1 MKNWFVLYAVAV
13 VIGAT
18 YMDWKAG
25 FAAPR
30 TPSYG
35 SSTGGSYYWGGSSGD
50 AAALEKAL
58 RDAASALGAT
68 ILHAHLHRFD
78 SVRAGLPAGEQGGV
92 TGVLL
97 LAESH
102 LSIHTWPEHGFA
114 AIDAFMCGTG
124 TTHAARAVFE
134 QALAPQRVDVRVA
147 RRGAEP
153 ASN

>member
-1 MKNWFVLYAVAV
+1 M
-13 VIGAT
+13 T
-18 YMDWKAG
+18 
-25 FAAPR
+25 R
-30 TPSYG
+30 T
-35 SSTGGSYYWGGSSGD
+35 D
-50 AAALEKAL
+50 AARSAADASAAVGEHLLLDLYGVAPALL
-58 RDAASALGAT
+58 RDAALLETALRYAADALGAT

-78 SVRAGLPAGEQGGV
+78 ALRTGLPAGEQGGV

-134 QALAPQRVDVRVA
+134 RALAPERVDVRIA
-147 RRGAEP
+147 PRGGEP
-153 ASN
+153 APN

>member
-1 MKNWFVLYAVAV
+1 MTRTDAALSAEETSAAVGEHLLLDLYGVAP
-13 VIGAT
+13 ALL
-18 YMDWKAG
+18 
-25 FAAPR
+25 R
-30 TPSYG
+30 
-35 SSTGGSYYWGGSSGD
+35 D
-50 AAALEKAL
+50 AAALETAL
-58 RDAASALGAT
+58 RDAADALGAT

-78 SVRAGLPAGEQGGV
+78 SVRTGLPVGEQGGV

-134 QALAPQRVDVRVA
+134 RALAPQRVDVRIV
-147 RRGAEP
+147 RRGTAP

>member
-1 MKNWFVLYAVAV
+1 MTRTDAALSVDEASAAVGEHLLLDLYGVAP
-13 VIGAT
+13 ALL
-18 YMDWKAG
+18 
-25 FAAPR
+25 R
-30 TPSYG
+30 
-35 SSTGGSYYWGGSSGD
+35 D
-50 AAALEKAL
+50 AAALETAL
-58 RDAASALGAT
+58 RDAADALGAT

-78 SVRAGLPAGEQGGV
+78 TVRTGLPAGEQGGV

-134 QALAPQRVDVRVA
+134 RALAPERIDVRVA
-147 RRGAEP
+147 RRGGEP
-153 ASN
+153 PPN

>member
-1 MKNWFVLYAVAV
+1 MTRTDAGLPLADATVAV
-13 VIGAT
+13 GEHLLLDLYGV
-18 YMDWKAG
+18 
-25 FAAPR
+25 AP
-30 TPSYG
+30 
-35 SSTGGSYYWGGSSGD
+35 
-50 AAALEKAL
+50 ALL
-58 RDAASALGAT
+58 RDARALETALRAAADALGAT

-78 SVRAGLPAGEQGGV
+78 TVRTGTPGGEQGGV

-134 QALAPQRVDVRVA
+134 RALAPQRVDLRIE
-147 RRGAEP
+147 RRGGAGL
-153 ASN
+153 

>member
-1 MKNWFVLYAVAV
+1 MTRTDAALSVEEASAAVGEHLLLDLYGVAP
-13 VIGAT
+13 ALL
-18 YMDWKAG
+18 
-25 FAAPR
+25 R
-30 TPSYG
+30 
-35 SSTGGSYYWGGSSGD
+35 D
-50 AAALEKAL
+50 AAALETAL
-58 RDAASALGAT
+58 RDAAAALGAT

-78 SVRAGLPAGEQGGV
+78 SVRTGLPAGEPGGV

-134 QALAPQRVDVRVA
+134 RALAPERIDVRVA
-147 RRGAEP
+147 RRGGEP
-153 ASN
+153 PPN

>member
-1 MKNWFVLYAVAV
+1 MTRTDAALSVDEASAAVGEHLLLDLYGVAP
-13 VIGAT
+13 ALL
-18 YMDWKAG
+18 
-25 FAAPR
+25 R
-30 TPSYG
+30 
-35 SSTGGSYYWGGSSGD
+35 D
-50 AAALEKAL
+50 AAALETTL
-58 RDAASALGAT
+58 RDAADALGAT

-78 SVRAGLPAGEQGGV
+78 TVRTGLPAGEQGGV

-134 QALAPQRVDVRVA
+134 RALAPERVDVRVA
-147 RRGAEP
+147 RRGGEP
-153 ASN
+153 APN

>member
-1 MKNWFVLYAVAV
+1 MTRTDAALSVEEASAAVGEHLLLDLYGVAP
-13 VIGAT
+13 ALL
-18 YMDWKAG
+18 
-25 FAAPR
+25 R
-30 TPSYG
+30 
-35 SSTGGSYYWGGSSGD
+35 D
-50 AAALEKAL
+50 AAALETAL
-58 RDAASALGAT
+58 RDAADALGAT

-78 SVRAGLPAGEQGGV
+78 SVRTGSSAGEQGGV

-134 QALAPQRVDVRVA
+134 RALAPERVDVRVA
-147 RRGAEP
+147 RRGGEP
-153 ASN
+153 SPA

>member
-1 MKNWFVLYAVAV
+1 MTRTDAALSAEDASAAVGEHLLLDLYGVAPALLRDAVA
-13 VIGAT
+13 
-18 YMDWKAG
+18 
-25 FAAPR
+25 
-30 TPSYG
+30 
-35 SSTGGSYYWGGSSGD
+35 
-50 AAALEKAL
+50 LETAL
-58 RDAASALGAT
+58 RDAAGALGAT

-78 SVRAGLPAGEQGGV
+78 SVRTGLPVGEQGGV

-114 AIDAFMCGTG
+114 AIDAFMCGSG

-134 QALAPQRVDVRVA
+134 RALTPQRVDVRVA
-147 RRGAEP
+147 RRGTAP

>member
-1 MKNWFVLYAVAV
+1 MTRTDAALSAEEASAAVGEHLLLDLYGVAP
-13 VIGAT
+13 ALL
-18 YMDWKAG
+18 
-25 FAAPR
+25 R
-30 TPSYG
+30 
-35 SSTGGSYYWGGSSGD
+35 D
-50 AAALEKAL
+50 AAALETAL
-58 RDAASALGAT
+58 RDAADALGAT

-78 SVRAGLPAGEQGGV
+78 SVRTGLPVGEQGGV

-134 QALAPQRVDVRVA
+134 RALAPQRVDVRIV
-147 RRGAEP
+147 RRGTAP

>member
-1 MKNWFVLYAVAV
+1 MTRTD
-13 VIGAT
+13 AT
-18 YMDWKAG
+18 PH
-25 FAAPR
+25 AA
-30 TPSYG
+30 TPSAAVGEHLLLDLYG
-35 SSTGGSYYWGGSSGD
+35 V
-50 AAALEKAL
+50 APALL
-58 RDAASALGAT
+58 RDAHALEVALREAADALGAT

-78 SVRAGLPAGEQGGV
+78 SLRSGSPAGEQGGV

-134 QALAPQRVDVRVA
+134 RALAPERVDVRVE
-147 RRGAEP
+147 RRGSP
-153 ASN
+153 SI

>member
-1 MKNWFVLYAVAV
+1 MTRTDAALSAQEASAAVGEHLLLDLYGVAP
-13 VIGAT
+13 ALL
-18 YMDWKAG
+18 
-25 FAAPR
+25 R
-30 TPSYG
+30 
-35 SSTGGSYYWGGSSGD
+35 D
-50 AAALEKAL
+50 AAALEAAL
-58 RDAASALGAT
+58 RDAANALGAT

-78 SVRAGLPAGEQGGV
+78 SVRTGLPAGEQGGV

-134 QALAPQRVDVRVA
+134 RALVPERVDVRVA
-147 RRGAEP
+147 RRGGVP
-153 ASN
+153 APD

>member
-1 MKNWFVLYAVAV
+1 M
-13 VIGAT
+13 T
-18 YMDWKAG
+18 
-25 FAAPR
+25 R
-30 TPSYG
+30 T
-35 SSTGGSYYWGGSSGD
+35 D
-50 AAALEKAL
+50 AALSVEEASAAVGEHLLLDLYGVVPALLRDASALEAAL
-58 RDAASALGAT
+58 RDAADALGAT

-78 SVRAGLPAGEQGGV
+78 SVRTGLSAGEQGGV

-134 QALAPQRVDVRVA
+134 RALAPERVDARVA
-147 RRGAEP
+147 RRGGEP
-153 ASN
+153 APN